1 MKILLV
7 GFGLIFIVLYLVM
20 LYSLLV
26 VSARSDKT
34 MCQLMEKEWMES
46 NETEYDYK
54 IISEEE

>member
-1 MKILLV
+1 MKIL
-7 GFGLIFIVLYLVM
+7 FIVLYLVM

-46 NETEYDYK
+46 NKAEYGYKK
-54 IISEEE
+54 IIEGGRYNG